1 MAPSAIELLENL
13 IADLEGKLNL
23 TPGADPLVSE
33 ADKGVG
39 KPQTQKTKQNSKK
52 KQPNNENKNSGK
64 KGKNDVDENIPEI
77 CKLEFKVSATNVNH
91 ALFGRSNFDLQWF
104 FLFPPISIILGWTYH
119 QSVGS
124 SRCRQTLLR
133 RN

>member
-23 TPGADPLVSE
+23 APGADLLVAE
-33 ADKGVG
+33 ADKGIG

-77 CKLEFKVSATNVNH
+77 CKLEFKVIATIVNNP
-91 ALFGRSNFDLQWF
+91 LFRQSNFNLQTF
-104 FLFPPISIILGWTYH
+104 FLLSQCPLF
-119 QSVGS
+119 
-124 SRCRQTLLR
+124 
-133 RN
+133 